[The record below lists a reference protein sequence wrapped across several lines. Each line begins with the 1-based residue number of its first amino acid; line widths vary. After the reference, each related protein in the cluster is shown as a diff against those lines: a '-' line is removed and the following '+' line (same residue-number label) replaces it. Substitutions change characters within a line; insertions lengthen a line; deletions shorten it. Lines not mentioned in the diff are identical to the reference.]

1 MLTVY
6 NTLTKS
12 KEEFHPIND
21 GKVNM
26 YVCGPTVYNYIHI
39 GNARS
44 IVAFDVIRRYLEYR
58 GYEVN
63 FVSNFT
69 DVDDKIIK
77 RSQEEGITSRQVADK
92 YIAAYYEDIDKLN
105 VKRATLNPRV
115 LENIDAII
123 EFVQDLVDKDY
134 AYVVDGDVYYR
145 ARSFSSYGKLSDQS
159 IDDLRSGASE
169 RVSADEQ
176 GKKEDSVDFALWKA
190 AKAGEPS
197 WDSPWGAGRP
207 GWHIECSVMSTRY
220 LADTLDIHGGGA
232 DLVFPHHE
240 NERAQS
246 EARTGKTFVNYWLHN
261 GFVTMGDD
269 GEKMSKSLGNFVL
282 AHDLLK
288 EVDPTIVRFFLAS
301 AQYRAPLKFSHS
313 NLEEAQRNLERLQ
326 TAHDNINYRLQDAKE
341 SLADDEKE
349 LGELQALD
357 EHFIQVMDDDFN
369 VPNAL
374 TVIYEALKRINIYME
389 APQVSQAVL
398 KAYDL
403 QLSQWLAI
411 IGIEFQDATIL
422 DSEVQALIEERDQA
436 RLDKDY
442 DRSDAIRQ
450 KLLDQGIILDDT
462 PQGTRW
468 RRSK

>member
-6 NTLTKS
+6 NTLTKA

-77 RSQEEGITSRQVADK
+77 RSQEEGITSREVADK

-288 EVDPTIVRFFLAS
+288 EVEPTIVRFFLAS
-301 AQYRAPLKFSHS
+301 AHYRAPLNFSHS

-398 KAYDL
+398 EAYDQ

-450 KLLDQGIILDDT
+450 ELLDQGIILDDT

>member
-12 KEEFHPIND
+12 KEEFHPINE

-197 WDSPWGAGRP
+197 WESPWGAGRP

-398 KAYDL
+398 EAYDQ

-450 KLLDQGIILDDT
+450 ELLDQGIILDDT

>member
-12 KEEFHPIND
+12 KEEFHPINE

-77 RSQEEGITSRQVADK
+77 RSQEEGITSREVADK

-197 WDSPWGAGRP
+197 WESPWGAGRP

-450 KLLDQGIILDDT
+450 ELLDQGIILDDT

>member
-6 NTLTKS
+6 NTLTKA
-12 KEEFHPIND
+12 KEEFHPINA

-176 GKKEDSVDFALWKA
+176 GKKEDSVDFALWKV

-301 AQYRAPLKFSHS
+301 AHYRAPLKFSHS

-341 SLADDEKE
+341 SLADDEKQ

-398 KAYDL
+398 KAYDQ

-411 IGIEFQDATIL
+411 IGIEFQEASIL

-436 RLDKDY
+436 RLDKNY

-450 KLLDQGIILDDT
+450 ELLDQGIILDDT

>member
-6 NTLTKS
+6 NTLTKA
-12 KEEFHPIND
+12 KEEFHPINA

-288 EVDPTIVRFFLAS
+288 EVDPTIVHFFLAS
-301 AQYRAPLKFSHS
+301 AHYRAPLKFSHS

-341 SLADDEKE
+341 SLADDEKQ

-398 KAYDL
+398 KAYDQ

-411 IGIEFQDATIL
+411 IGIEFQEASIL

-436 RLDKDY
+436 RLDKNY

-450 KLLDQGIILDDT
+450 ELLDQGIILDDT

>member
-6 NTLTKS
+6 NTLTKA

-77 RSQEEGITSRQVADK
+77 RSQEEGITSREVADK

-190 AKAGEPS
+190 
-197 WDSPWGAGRP
+197 
-207 GWHIECSVMSTRY
+207 
-220 LADTLDIHGGGA
+220 
-232 DLVFPHHE
+232 
-240 NERAQS
+240 
-246 EARTGKTFVNYWLHN
+246 
-261 GFVTMGDD
+261 
-269 GEKMSKSLGNFVL
+269 
-282 AHDLLK
+282 
-288 EVDPTIVRFFLAS
+288 
-301 AQYRAPLKFSHS
+301 
-313 NLEEAQRNLERLQ
+313 
-326 TAHDNINYRLQDAKE
+326 
-341 SLADDEKE
+341 
-349 LGELQALD
+349 
-357 EHFIQVMDDDFN
+357 
-369 VPNAL
+369 
-374 TVIYEALKRINIYME
+374 
-389 APQVSQAVL
+389 
-398 KAYDL
+398 
-403 QLSQWLAI
+403 
-411 IGIEFQDATIL
+411 
-422 DSEVQALIEERDQA
+422 
-436 RLDKDY
+436 
-442 DRSDAIRQ
+442 
-450 KLLDQGIILDDT
+450 
-462 PQGTRW
+462 
-468 RRSK
+468 